1 MIDFQSSAIV
11 ESANH
16 LAHRSPS
23 PGGEGQGEGEL
34 FLRGRQSALI
44 KVGRAYPP
52 YFLFILSEFSVAK
65 IRVNSRNSRKRL
77 CVASVAESV
86 SIHVHLWLKT
96 NFFKTPSRFSQAYPR
111 LGQFLPKLSKAAAG
125 FFQAWPRWFR
135 TFSKAIQAC
144 PRLSKVILEKKRLFI
159 SFLKGLPSS
168 PLRWN
173 PARQRMQVNPTKYR

>member
-86 SIHVHLWLKT
+86 SIHVHPWLKT
-96 NFFKTPSRFSQAYPR
+96 NFLKPHQGFPKPTQGWASFFQSYPR
-111 LGQFLPKLSKAAAG
+111 LP
-125 FFQAWPRWFR
+125 PV
-135 TFSKAIQAC
+135 FSKPGQGGSERF
-144 PRLSKVILEKKRLFI
+144 PRLSK
-159 SFLKGLPSS
+159 
-168 PLRWN
+168 
-173 PARQRMQVNPTKYR
+173 PAQGYPR